1 MRIFLIGILFVVGTF
16 GVTYAQ
22 IETVSTKDTTTYSE
36 KDAMTEDRFVQATSL
51 RLIGKSKEAIP
62 ILQEL
67 IKQDKTK
74 AAYYYELARSL
85 FVEKDYDNALLNA
98 AKAVSLEKDNLF
110 FALFEAQIYEKQN
123 NPSMAAEK
131 YEVIIAAH
139 PRVEEYYIKLA
150 RLYSDAGMPQK
161 SIDVLD
167 RMMSVLGDSE
177 EALYRKFQAQYESN
191 KIEDGISTLTRLV
204 KLAPDNIY
212 YKERLAGA
220 YTYTGQKDAAAAVYR
235 DILAADPTNAR
246 ANMALAE
253 NNSPGLSLGG
263 KLGAIMGFVQNPDIS
278 IDQKVSEIVNFLD
291 QYIQNQDSDLVTPL
305 DSVATILTTLHA
317 SDPKAWALAGDIRLH
332 TGDYLTALNCYDK
345 ALGMTKKVYGIY
357 DQKMLILNYLK
368 RYDDLRK
375 TADAALDIFPNQI
388 GAYINLAYAQL
399 KQNNASEALSILNT
413 AALMMPDTHPQAPM
427 ISTLLA
433 IAYHIV
439 GDKDNADKY
448 FERAD
453 QLSKTGLQAMMQ
465 VAGML
470 ADFNVRIDLAKNK
483 ISAAPM
489 REVKDPFPLGTA
501 AQIDFRTKDYSSAVK
516 WVEKAIANGGLK
528 YPSITELAG
537 NVYYMVKQ
545 PEKALNYWNMAKKMG
560 VSSTVLDQKIST
572 RAYVQ

>member
-1 MRIFLIGILFVVGTF
+1 MRIFLIGILLVVGTL
-16 GVTYAQ
+16 GATYAQ

-74 AAYYYELARSL
+74 AAYYYELARSI

-191 KIEDGISTLTRLV
+191 KIEDGIGTLNRLV

-235 DILAADPTNAR
+235 DILAADPTNAH

-263 KLGAIMGFVQNPDIS
+263 KLGAIMSFVQNPDIS

-291 QYIQNQDSDLVTPL
+291 LYIQNQDSDLVAPL

-368 RYDDLRK
+368 RYDDLGK

-413 AALMMPDTHPQAPM
+413 AALMMPDTHPQTPLV
-427 ISTLLA
+427 STLLA
-433 IAYHIV
+433 IAYHIM

-448 FERAD
+448 FEKAD

-470 ADFNVRIDLAKNK
+470 ADFNIRIDLAKNK

-489 REVKDPFPLGTA
+489 RDVKDPFPLGTA
-501 AQIDFRTKDYSSAVK
+501 AQIAFRTKDYSSAVK

-537 NVYYMVKQ
+537 DVYYMAKQ